1 MRETEDFARLTS
13 LGSLV
18 GPAGFANDG
27 LKSIDN
33 AINSAD
39 EVSSA
44 HGNTFFGVQD
54 ANDKEVASQA
64 ALDQALLNN
73 STN

>member
-1 MRETEDFARLTS
+1 M
-13 LGSLV
+13 
-18 GPAGFANDG
+18 
-27 LKSIDN
+27 
-33 AINSAD
+33 NSAD

-44 HGNTFFGVQD
+44 HGNTFFGAQD